1 MIITTTRNP
10 LSIRL
15 LGNPPVN
22 SGWNRS
28 ESVLLQIILRSVL
41 CHVRVNHRQTP
52 LCLQTDYLPAIVSLS
67 AAARISAHDNVRYHV
82 RRPGRLIYAVL
93 ANAISVTWSV
103 GFEDL
108 LLPHMDMFST
118 RHCFHENEDFFFVHT
133 SLISHFHSPDVSH
146 NLYDSLKLFS
156 VVRQDGRPEWTRA
169 HWLSDYKC
177 NLYSPTV
184 PLVRRGV

>member
-52 LCLQTDYLPAIVSLS
+52 LRLQTDYLPAIVSVS
-67 AAARISAHDNVRYHV
+67 AAARTSAHDDVRCRI

-93 ANAISVTWSV
+93 ANAIRVTWSV

-108 LLPHMDMFST
+108 LSPHG
-118 RHCFHENEDFFFVHT
+118 HVFHEALLSLKWRLFFVHT
-133 SLISHFHSPDVSH
+133 SLICHS
-146 NLYDSLKLFS
+146 DSPGFS
-156 VVRQDGRPEWTRA
+156 ETCHVTLMTHWDFSRLSGRTA
-169 HWLSDYKC
+169 GQSALIVWLEM
-177 NLYSPTV
+177 
-184 PLVRRGV
+184 